1 MMMAG
6 GSRVHVLVKGCAGLG
21 LLAALTLPAMV
32 TAQETAPEPPSMP
45 ETPTGWFGVR
55 ISDEALLNESG
66 AAFFDRYP
74 VVSNVEPGSPA
85 AKAGVKPG
93 DVLLTFNSHD
103 MRGGSLQLSNWL
115 KPGAPF
121 ELRLR
126 RNDAVRVVRG
136 TLGRRPEGWS
146 QVMVVQVSPT
156 EQMFL
161 RERPAAPMTP
171 EQMARVGVTSI
182 STRPS
187 GPPRLPSVLVPAL
200 GLGRGIYPFAG
211 AEFTA
216 LNDDLCDVLGVSPGG
231 VFVTNVVEG
240 SVARV
245 AGLRAGDVVVM
256 ADNIKIDN
264 PNDLVRAIRSADD
277 RSIRLQVI
285 HKRKP
290 QTLVLRW

>member
-1 MMMAG
+1 M
-6 GSRVHVLVKGCAGLG
+6 
-21 LLAALTLPAMV
+21 LPAE
-32 TAQETAPEPPSMP
+32 A
-45 ETPTGWFGVR
+45 PTGWFGVR
-55 ISDEALLNESG
+55 ISDEAVLNESG
-66 AAFFDRYP
+66 AAFFDKYP
-74 VVSNVEPGSPA
+74 VVSNVDPSSPA
-85 AKAGVKPG
+85 AKAGVRPG

-126 RNDAVRVVRG
+126 RNGAIRTVRG
-136 TLGRRPEGWS
+136 ILGRRPEGWEAL
-146 QVMVVQVSPT
+146 MVVQVSPVEQVLRTNT
-156 EQMFL
+156 EVGAPEGGLGLVRL
-161 RERPAAPMTP
+161 RTGA
-171 EQMARVGVTSI
+171 S
-182 STRPS
+182 S
-187 GPPRLPSVLVPAL
+187 PPRLPSVLVPAL

-216 LNDDLCDVLGVSPGG
+216 LNNDLCDVLGVSPGG

-240 SVARV
+240 SVARD

-256 ADNIKIDN
+256 ADNIKIEN

-290 QTLVLRW
+290 QTVVLKW